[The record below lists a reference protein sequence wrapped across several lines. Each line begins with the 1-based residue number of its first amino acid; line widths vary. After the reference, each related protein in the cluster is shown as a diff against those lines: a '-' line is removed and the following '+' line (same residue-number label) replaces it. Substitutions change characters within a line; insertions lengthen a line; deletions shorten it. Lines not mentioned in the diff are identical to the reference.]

1 MGWFVKGWGI
11 NEEIDTQSITQPH
24 QPIHPPDATG
34 IEVEVLETQ
43 QVVRYG
49 LCTHDGSYTL
59 DYYDE
64 EIDVSHLG
72 NTAKKVE
79 YFEAHIIK
87 KASVCVCVG
96 LGSGG
101 SSAARL
107 EKNGRS
113 LINRSTK

>member
-1 MGWFVKGWGI
+1 MHGLWGLG
-11 NEEIDTQSITQPH
+11 EGVQPALAMNA
-24 QPIHPPDATG
+24 QPTHTVPTRPTCPRP
-34 IEVEVLETQ
+34 

-72 NTAKKVE
+72 STAEKVE

-87 KASVCVCVG
+87 KVRVGVSCFASR
-96 LGSGG
+96 SGG
-101 SSAARL
+101 KGMRDAC
-107 EKNGRS
+107 
-113 LINRSTK
+113 T

>member
-1 MGWFVKGWGI
+1 M
-11 NEEIDTQSITQPH
+11 D
-24 QPIHPPDATG
+24 PPNTSAG

-64 EIDVSHLG
+64 EIDVSHLSG
-72 NTAKKVE
+72 TAEKVE

-87 KASVCVCVG
+87 KASVSRAWAGGRGGIVG
-96 LGSGG
+96 WP
-101 SSAARL
+101 SACIITLLMRC
-107 EKNGRS
+107 
-113 LINRSTK
+113 STNPNNDS